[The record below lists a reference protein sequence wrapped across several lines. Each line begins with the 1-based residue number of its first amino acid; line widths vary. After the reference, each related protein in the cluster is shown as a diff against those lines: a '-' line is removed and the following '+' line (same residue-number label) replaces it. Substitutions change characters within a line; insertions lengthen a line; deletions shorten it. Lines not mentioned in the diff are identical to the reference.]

1 MHVFISTATT
11 KGCSDMNQD
20 DQDQAPYLAESGRR
34 DLLIR
39 GTRSLAAL
47 AAGGLVGARVAQAQ
61 PIAVRDGTP
70 SVDRLSI
77 TVVTD
82 SYHHAFERAISRGA
96 LTVSRTGFSVA
107 PGKRPDRTLQNE
119 WGLSLHV
126 ESSRRNEVR
135 RVLLDFGYTPATLL
149 NNLAL
154 LGIDPAKLDALALSH
169 GHVDHFGGLAGFLAE
184 FRGRLRERLPLYLGG
199 EDCFCERDL
208 VIPGNAGY
216 FGAIDRQSIRDA
228 GLVVTFA
235 PAPSLVADHGVSTGR
250 VELQSFE
257 RVLAPTRMTI
267 ALTDAQGCTPDDGG
281 SRRAGDVVADDFGH
295 EIAMAY
301 QVGQRGLV
309 VMTSCGHRGV
319 VNSVRAAMKATGVD
333 KLLAVLGGFHLAP
346 SPHDYQLATAKALLD
361 LNPEFVVP
369 MHCSGEHFIRI
380 VSDQMGERFVR
391 SSTGSTFT
399 FAA

>member
-1 MHVFISTATT
+1 MEDH
-11 KGCSDMNQD
+11 D
-20 DQDQAPYLAESGRR
+20 DSPYLAESGRR

-47 AAGGLVGARVAQAQ
+47 AAGGLTGGRVAQAQ
-61 PIAVRDGTP
+61 PIAPHGSAP
-70 SVDRLSI
+70 SVDRLSVM
-77 TVVTD
+77 VVTD
-82 SYHHAFERAISRGA
+82 SYHHAFERPVTKGA
-96 LTVSRTGFSVA
+96 LSVTRTAFSVA
-107 PGKRPDRTLQNE
+107 PGRQPDRTLQSE
-119 WGLSLHV
+119 WGLSLHI
-126 ESSRRNEVR
+126 ESTRRDEVR

-154 LGIDPAKLDALALSH
+154 LGIDPARLDALALSH
-169 GHVDHFGGLAGFLAE
+169 GHVDHFGGLAGFLGHY
-184 FRGRLRERLPLYLGG
+184 RGRLRERLPLYLGG

-216 FGAIDRQSIRDA
+216 FGAIDRQAIRDA

-235 PAPSLVADHGVSTGR
+235 PGPSLVADHGISTGR
-250 VELQSFE
+250 IDLQSFE

-267 ALTDAQGCTPDDGG
+267 ASTDAQGCTADGNT
-281 SRRAGDVVADDFGH
+281 SRKAGDVVPDDFGH

-301 QVGQRGLV
+301 TVGQRGLV

-319 VNSVRAAMKATGVD
+319 VNSVRAAMKATSVD
-333 KLLAVLGGFHLAP
+333 KVLAVLGGFHLAP
-346 SPHDYQLATAKALLD
+346 YPHDYQLATARALLEF
-361 LNPEFVVP
+361 NPEFVIP

-380 VSDQMGERFVR
+380 VSDEMGERFVR
-391 SSTGSTFT
+391 SSTGSTFN